1 MHRLICILLL
11 ICLPLQSFAMQ
22 SGVLAAGPGNEH
34 GFTHALAHAEE
45 IEHHH
50 HDEDGSLHFDDS
62 DESVQH
68 VHDHCSSAQ
77 AAFLAEPFKQIAPAQ
92 PASETGDATAR
103 YIPDPFLDSPLR
115 PPLTALG

>member
-22 SGVLAAGPGNEH
+22 GGVLPAGLGSEQ
-34 GFTHALAHAEE
+34 GLTHVLAHAEE
-45 IEHHH
+45 IQHHH
-50 HDEDGSLHFDDS
+50 EDDGSMHFDDS
-62 DESVQH
+62 AESVQH
-68 VHDHCSSAQ
+68 IHDHCSSVQ
-77 AAFLAEPFKQIAPAQ
+77 AAFLAEPFTHIAPAQ

-115 PPLTALG
+115 PPAPSLG